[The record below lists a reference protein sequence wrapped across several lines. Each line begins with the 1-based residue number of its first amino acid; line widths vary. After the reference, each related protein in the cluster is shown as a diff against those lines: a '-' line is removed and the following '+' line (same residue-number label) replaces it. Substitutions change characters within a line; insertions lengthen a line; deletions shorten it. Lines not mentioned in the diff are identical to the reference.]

1 MKLPRGNIN
10 IAGIYDVYKQMD
22 GCFIVRI
29 SVTACS
35 LDISNVSQSREI
47 VFLLM
52 KGIYTNSSKAYS
64 NFIDIQSSQSIY
76 ILFSILGIRTRQCIT
91 NVIMLGELFC
101 CTLQRRNSNRPS
113 RGKNVTNSHRVQNQI
128 IRASCTL
135 GGRKESGNSNV
146 VTKQRDSHN
155 LLLDSTG
162 LQLITYLVLAEA
174 VESKRSPRLQPS
186 TVSLDYF
193 QRTFLFEI

>member
-1 MKLPRGNIN
+1 
-10 IAGIYDVYKQMD
+10 MD

-35 LDISNVSQSREI
+35 LDISNVSQFREI

-76 ILFSILGIRTRQCIT
+76 ILFSILGIRMRQCIT
-91 NVIMLGELFC
+91 NVIMLGELFR
-101 CTLQRRNSNRPS
+101 CTLQRRNSNRAS
-113 RGKNVTNSHRVQNQI
+113 RGKNVTNSHRVWNQI

-155 LLLDSTG
+155 LLLDSTR
-162 LQLITYLVLAEA
+162 LQLITYLVLVEA
-174 VESKRSPRLQPS
+174 VESKRFP
-186 TVSLDYF
+186 
-193 QRTFLFEI
+193 